1 MRLRS
6 LRQVVAIALAAVVA
20 ASVAE
25 QKAADLPQRRK
36 IPLQQI
42 LQNRDLKKYDDGGE
56 SSSVSF
62 RDHGKL
68 PNITAL
74 RVFIW
79 THWEQKKFGYV
90 RLALTG
96 IDNTN
101 TSYIFIEP
109 REDGR
114 WHIAWRRVNEQ
125 GLIPPPPDTLSD
137 EPEITSVERGKH
149 KKDDWPGGEYVLV
162 FRNEAG
168 KEIQRL

>member
-1 MRLRS
+1 LRMRLRS

-56 SSSVSF
+56 FSSVSF

-79 THWEQKKFGYV
+79 THWRQR
-90 RLALTG
+90 RLAKLRLLLPALVTQ
-96 IDNTN
+96 N
-101 TSYIFIEP
+101 TSKFFIE
-109 REDGR
+109 
-114 WHIAWRRVNEQ
+114 Q
-125 GLIPPPPDTLSD
+125 G
-137 EPEITSVERGKH
+137 K
-149 KKDDWPGGEYVLV
+149 
-162 FRNEAG
+162 A
-168 KEIQRL
+168 